1 MAKALSILSG
11 LIVVALGVWGAVA
24 WWPQVVGFL
33 QALVVTM
40 AVLVGLTVVVF
51 GLSELKAP
59 APLRDDAAPVTAPA
73 EPPREG

>member
-11 LIVVALGVWGAVA
+11 LIVVGLGAWGAVA

-33 QALVVTM
+33 QALVVIM
-40 AVLVGLTVVVF
+40 AVLVGLTVIVF

-59 APLRDDAAPVTAPA
+59 APPREDAGPVAAPA
-73 EPPREG
+73 EQQREA

>member
-11 LIVVALGVWGAVA
+11 VIVAGLGVWGAVA
-24 WWPQVVGFL
+24 WWPQVIGFL
-33 QALVVTM
+33 QALAVIM
-40 AVLVGLTVVVF
+40 AILVGLTVIVF

-59 APLRDDAAPVTAPA
+59 APPRDDAASVTAPA